1 MARNKKKKLWKRD
14 NVDVSKLNIAES
26 TTIHITQQLQKFFE
40 SKAEGIQI
48 FYFQYNF
55 GHCYV
60 GIAFAF
66 FMYFGSQFDVGFG
79 VLMFLIQVFMSV
91 HKDILNAHQ

>member
-1 MARNKKKKLWKRD
+1 MFQSLTL
-14 NVDVSKLNIAES
+14 LNPQRFTLPNNFRS
-26 TTIHITQQLQKFFE
+26 SLSPRRKVFNFF
-40 SKAEGIQI
+40 
-48 FYFQYNF
+48 FQYNF